1 MHAAATTPPEQRFEA
16 QHRVPASS
24 QSPADP
30 FFHAPHSPTEPSMIP
45 IRYNLRSLAVRKTT
59 TLATA
64 LGIAL
69 VVFVLAAALMLG
81 EGIARTLGSSGRAD
95 VAIVLRKG
103 AENELSSG
111 IDDPQVGLIAAMPG
125 VASDASGPLVT
136 GEVVVV
142 TALEKLGAVGLSNVQ
157 LRGVPA
163 NGFSFRPAARIV
175 EGRAPR
181 AGSDEALVGR
191 RIRGRFRGTDLGQSF
206 DLRKGR
212 PVTIV
217 GVFSDDGSSHES
229 EIWCDLDTLRTTF
242 GREGS
247 VSAVRVRLASTSG
260 FDTFQTTLEAD
271 KRLGLAASRE
281 SAYYEKQSSGTS
293 IFIKALGGA
302 VAVFFALG
310 AMIGATITMYAAV
323 ANRTREIGT
332 LRALGFSRASVLTSF
347 VLESVALALGGGVL
361 GVLAALAMR
370 GVRFSMMNFA
380 SWSEIVFTFEP
391 TASIVLTALAFAGG
405 MGLVGGILPAVRAA
419 RVSPTAAMR
428 A

>member
-1 MHAAATTPPEQRFEA
+1 
-16 QHRVPASS
+16 
-24 QSPADP
+24 
-30 FFHAPHSPTEPSMIP
+30 
-45 IRYNLRSLAVRKTT
+45 
-59 TLATA
+59 
-64 LGIAL
+64 
-69 VVFVLAAALMLG
+69 MLS
-81 EGIARTLGSSGRAD
+81 EGIARTLGASGRSD

-111 IDDPQVGLIAAMPG
+111 IDDPQVSLVAAMPG
-125 VASDASGPLVT
+125 VASDALGLLVT

-163 NGFSFRPAARIV
+163 NGFAFRPAAHIV
-175 EGRAPR
+175 EGRAPKP
-181 AGSDEALVGR
+181 GSDEALVGV

-212 PVTIV
+212 PLTIV
-217 GVFSDDGSSHES
+217 GVFADDGSSHES
-229 EIWCDLDTLRTTF
+229 EIWCDLDTLRTAF
-242 GREGS
+242 GREGAVSS
-247 VSAVRVRLASTSG
+247 VRARLTGTSA
-260 FDTFQTTLEAD
+260 FDGFQTALEAD

-281 SAYYEKQSSGTS
+281 SSYYEKQSSGTS
-293 IFIKALGGA
+293 TFITTLGSA

-332 LRALGFSRASVLTSF
+332 LRALGFSRASILVSF
-347 VLESVALALGGGVL
+347 VIESMALALGGGLL
-361 GVLAALAMR
+361 GIAGALAMR

-380 SWSEIVFTFEP
+380 SWSEVVFTFEP
-391 TASIVLTALAFAGG
+391 TAGIVTTALAFAGG
-405 MGLVGGILPAVRAA
+405 MGLLGGILPALRAA
-419 RVSPTAAMR
+419 AISPTAAMR